1 MMETIETFN
10 REQLDLAAC
19 VAVMLAYVC
28 SAAVLL
34 SQFF

>member
-10 REQLDLAAC
+10 REQLGLAAC

>member
-1 MMETIETFN
+1 METTIQTFT
-10 REQLDLAAC
+10 QGQPGLAAC
-19 VAVMLAYVC
+19 VAVILAYVG

>member
-1 MMETIETFN
+1 MMEAIETFN
-10 REQLDLAAC
+10 KEQLALAAC

>member
-1 MMETIETFN
+1 METIETFN
-10 REQLDLAAC
+10 REQLGLAAC
-19 VAVMLAYVC
+19 VAVMLAYVG

>member
-1 MMETIETFN
+1 METIETFTT
-10 REQLDLAAC
+10 EQLGLAGC

>member
-1 MMETIETFN
+1 METIETFTA
-10 REQLDLAAC
+10 EQLGLAAC